1 MPRLAAI
8 PAATA
13 GAPTMTEQVAAA
25 DGAAERKVVVT
36 AVLLM
41 LLAGFSSS
49 LLHLGV
55 RYVGPELPSIEIV
68 FLRALFTLI
77 ATAPFVFRPGKA
89 AWRSNNLTLQVMR
102 GVVGVGSMWMWYY
115 ALANM
120 PLADAGVL
128 SFTTPIFITIGAAL
142 YFREP
147 VGLVR
152 GSAVVLGLLG
162 AVVVL
167 KPGYAVVSAAAI
179 AAVVSSVLWAL
190 SLLMAKDLARFDS
203 SITISFYQ
211 PLLIAPIAGL
221 AVIPVWVMPSGSAW
235 LALVA
240 MGAVAALGNYA
251 YIHALRMTDAS
262 TLMPADYVRLLWM
275 VMWGYFVFSEIP
287 GLSTWLGAAL
297 IVGSTFYVTWR
308 ETRLAPKRRA
318 PK

>member
-1 MPRLAAI
+1 
-8 PAATA
+8 
-13 GAPTMTEQVAAA
+13 MTGQEAVAE
-25 DGAAERKVVVT
+25 GAAERKVVIA

-41 LLAGFSSS
+41 LGAGFSSS

-55 RYVGPELPSIEIV
+55 RYVGPELPTIEIV
-68 FLRALFTLI
+68 FLRAIFTLI
-77 ATAPFVFRPGKA
+77 ATAPFVFRPGKV
-89 AWRSNNLTLQVMR
+89 AWRTNNLSLQVLR

-152 GSAVVLGLLG
+152 GSAVVIGLIG

-167 KPGYAVVSAAAI
+167 KPGFAVVSPAAI
-179 AAVVSSVLWAL
+179 AAVVSSILWAG
-190 SLLMAKDLARFDS
+190 SLLIAKDLARFDS
-203 SITISFYQ
+203 TITISFYQ
-211 PLLIAPIAGL
+211 PLLVAPIA
-221 AVIPVWVMPSGSAW
+221 AVATIPVWVMPSGGAW
-235 LALVA
+235 LALMA
-240 MGAVAALGNYA
+240 MGVVAALGNYA
-251 YIHALRMTDAS
+251 FVQALRMTDAS

-275 VMWGYFVFSEIP
+275 VMWGFFVFGEIP
-287 GLSTWLGAAL
+287 GWSTWLGAAL

-318 PK
+318 RE